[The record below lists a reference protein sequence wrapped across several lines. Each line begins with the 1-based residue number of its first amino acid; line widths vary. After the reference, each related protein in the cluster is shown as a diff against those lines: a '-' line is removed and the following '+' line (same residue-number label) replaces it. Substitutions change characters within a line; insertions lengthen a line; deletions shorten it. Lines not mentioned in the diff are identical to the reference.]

1 METRTIAA
9 RDGEAVVR
17 VVQGLVRARP
27 DVVLDE
33 ELRAVTGVDAVV
45 VVVEDVV
52 EDVAVPE
59 AERGRAR
66 VEVHPAVERERHLD
80 RDVLRAVVVRVP
92 DEGRLP
98 VVVEVRVGDR
108 DACAAVRD
116 VEEAVV
122 AVSRSA
128 SRRGYMPERDLLVLI
143 VVTVAGEVAVVDPDV

>member
-1 METRTIAA
+1 M
-9 RDGEAVVR
+9 AV
-17 VVQGLVRARP
+17 A
-27 DVVLDE
+27 
-33 ELRAVTGVDAVV
+33 
-45 VVVEDVV
+45 
-52 EDVAVPE
+52 E
-59 AERGRAR
+59 AEGRRAR
-66 VEVHPAVERERHLD
+66 VEVRPAVERERNGD
-80 RDVLRAVVVRVP
+80 RDVLRAVVVRVS

-122 AVSRSA
+122 AMPRSA